1 MRERQQDSNGFTA
14 IELIL
19 TIVVL
24 AIVFST
30 FTTTLSTLH
39 TVNKKALDISQA
51 NTLAFAKVQDY
62 ENKPYASL
70 PNTTPAGTL
79 VSVEDFTSSLPS
91 SLQSASGKV
100 YINTISST
108 LKQVIVD
115 VEYGA
120 ANDPHTIQYAD
131 FIQKN
136 GL

>member
-1 MRERQQDSNGFTA
+1 MRGIQKDNYGFTA

-24 AIVFST
+24 AIVFTT
-30 FTTTLSTLH
+30 FTSTLSTLKN
-39 TVNKKALDISQA
+39 VNKKALDISQA

-70 PNTTPAGTL
+70 PNTTPSGTL
-79 VSVEDFTSSLPS
+79 VMVEDFSSSLPT
-91 SLQSASGKV
+91 SLKSPTGKV

-115 VEYGA
+115 VEYGST
-120 ANDPHTIQYAD
+120 NDPHTIQYAD